1 MGRHLACAFAAVI
14 FACPAV
20 GGEPGVVK
28 GSYTLNG
35 KSYTPDRVYAISV
48 PSLKDPKK
56 EDVRVVFSVGPQD
69 ESKLLSEGKGAGLSL
84 TVTIGPG
91 WPNVDPSIGFRYAHG
106 SDATPKDLA
115 ERGAPPHSTSSFSGL
130 PDVTYESRS
139 FSSTVGDRVS
149 GKLRIPLPSKREEIE
164 LGADL
169 EFDVPV
175 LGKRPKV

>member
-1 MGRHLACAFAAVI
+1 MGCRLACAFAAVV
-14 FACPAV
+14 FVCPAI
-20 GGEPGVVK
+20 GGEPGIVK

-48 PSLKDPKK
+48 PSLKDPKR

-69 ESKLLSEGKGAGLSL
+69 ESKLLSEGKGTGLSL
-84 TVTIGPG
+84 TVTLGPG

-106 SDATPKDLA
+106 SAPTPKDLTGL
-115 ERGAPPHSTSSFSGL
+115 GAATYSTSSFSGL

-139 FSSTVGDRVS
+139 YSSTVGDRVS
-149 GKLRIPLPSKREEIE
+149 GKLLIPLPSKREEVE